1 MRFCEGLVSDSRG
14 PFGVEGFRAPGRM
27 VLVVRGG
34 TWVRRE
40 DGTRETAGAESVVI
54 YDAGDWVEY
63 GSDGSGDAFE
73 ATLYGAAGIPGDQ
86 QEARLARFLAE
97 AGRP

>member
-1 MRFCEGLVSDSRG
+1 VRFREGLVSDSRE

-34 TWVRRE
+34 TWVQRE
-40 DGTRETAGAESVVI
+40 DGTRETARATSVVI

-63 GSDGSGDAFE
+63 GGDGSGAFE
-73 ATLYGAAGIPGDQ
+73 AGLYGAAGLSGEQ
-86 QEARLARFLAE
+86 QEARMARFLCQAS
-97 AGRP
+97 RS